1 MFEYFPTKYPWSMAT
16 LMTLNAGAVMSE
28 FNEACRDLKLFPEVE
43 IPGLLPLIDDRRERG
58 THEH

>member
-1 MFEYFPTKYPWSMAT
+1 
-16 LMTLNAGAVMSE
+16 MSE